1 MNFHQWDDE
10 IVVYNSLSGDTH
22 LLDAVAM
29 QLLLKLRQSVSDT
42 ETLVRALAIPEM
54 TVAQVEQ
61 ILHALEAIAL
71 VEPA

>member
-1 MNFHQWDDE
+1 MHFHQWGDE

-29 QLLLKLRQSVSDT
+29 QLLLKLRQSISDT
-42 ETLVRALAIPEM
+42 GTLVRTLAVPEM

-61 ILHALEAIAL
+61 ILHDLEAIAL